1 MQLFL
6 YSQVHVDAAAAA
18 AAAAKETLRVAG
30 ETFFKANQIAQ
41 DANISCYY
49 AEVHSLKF
57 NHDF

>member
-18 AAAAKETLRVAG
+18 AAKETLRVA
-30 ETFFKANQIAQ
+30 EEIFFKANQIAQ